1 MHARPE
7 IREILIIQKLKRWC
21 LIAKYPAIH
30 PSCPPSR
37 ARRNFHRLCARHPQI
52 AAKLGMTAVSV
63 YEGY

>member
-7 IREILIIQKLKRWC
+7 IRQILIAKKLKRWA
-21 LIAKYPAIH
+21 LISKYPYVD

-52 AAKLGMTAVSV
+52 AAKLGLSAASV
-63 YEGY
+63 YTL